1 MTRSAQLGHCTWP
14 ELDDAGIV
22 VLVPVGATEQHGEH
36 LPLGTD
42 THVAQA
48 IADAVAGVADEA
60 VPMVV
65 APAINYGASGEHEG
79 FPGTISVGRDALKL
93 LLLEYGRSVCRWA
106 ARVVFVNGHGGNV
119 PTLIEAV
126 ERLRYEGRDVAW
138 FPCAPARGD
147 AHAGRTE
154 TSLLLA
160 ISPGLVLADRARP
173 GNPAPLAELM
183 EDIVANGVSAVSP
196 NGVLGDPAGATHAE
210 GHALVSGMARTLA
223 GRLAGWQVDERGM
236 LG

>member
-48 IADAVAGVADEA
+48 IADAAAADA
-60 VPMVV
+60 TSLVV

-93 LLLEYGRSVCRWA
+93 MLLEYGRSVCRWA
-106 ARVVFVNGHGGNV
+106 DRVVFVNGHGGNV

-126 ERLRYEGRDVAW
+126 DRLRYEGRDVAW

-160 ISPGLVLADRARP
+160 ISPSLVVAERARA
-173 GNPAPLAELM
+173 GNCAPLTELM
-183 EDIVANGVSAVSP
+183 EDIVAKGVSAVSP
-196 NGVLGDPAGATHAE
+196 NGVLGDPAGASPAE
-210 GHALVSGMARTLA
+210 GQALADGMSRALTR
-223 GRLAGWQVDERGM
+223 RLADWQVDERGM
-236 LG
+236 LA